1 MTNSEPQR
9 GTAVT
14 PSELLNMNTTMS
26 TENPNKSPED
36 LQELKK
42 EINELTPGEVN
53 ELVKDGRH
61 AMVEAEKKQGTPPP
75 GNGEAGDEVEE
86 VHHTPKDSK
95 GWDGKLRVEKKT
107 QLANP
112 EAISDAEYSDE
123 ENVLPGEQV
132 AADEG
137 KHTSTPQV

>member
-1 MTNSEPQR
+1 
-9 GTAVT
+9 
-14 PSELLNMNTTMS
+14 MS
-26 TENPNKSPED
+26 NENPNKSLED

-42 EINELTPGEVN
+42 EINELTPGEIN

-61 AMVEAEKKQGTPPP
+61 AMVEAEKKSSTPPP
-75 GNGEAGDEVEE
+75 SNVVVETAGE
-86 VHHTPKDSK
+86 HHSTPKDSK

-112 EAISDAEYSDE
+112 EAISDAEYSDD

-137 KHTSTPQV
+137 KHTATHQV